1 MGVRCFIAVEVE
13 EAVILDAIGRVQA
26 GLKGTGADL
35 KAVERENIH
44 MTLRFLGDVSEGI
57 LEDVKVLVSEF
68 EFSPFQMELEGIGV
82 FPNLGRPRVVW
93 VGLTKGAEELAEIFN
108 KLEPS
113 LVGMG
118 FKPEG
123 RGFRPHITIARVR
136 SGRNRAQLVEEV
148 LNYRGERFGE
158 FEARHVRLKKSVLTP
173 RGPVYT
179 TLTESSPLP
188 ISRFK

>member
-13 EAVILDAIGRVQA
+13 DAVILDALGRVQA

-44 MTLRFLGDVSEGI
+44 MTLRFLGDVGEGI
-57 LEDVKVLVSEF
+57 LEDVKGLVSEL
-68 EFSPFQMELEGIGV
+68 EFAPFSMELEGIGV

-93 VGLTKGAEELAEIFN
+93 VGLTKGAEELAGIFN
-108 KLEPS
+108 ILEPS

-148 LNYRGERFGE
+148 LNYRGEHFGE

-179 TLTESSPLP
+179 TLAESSP
-188 ISRFK
+188 